1 MANEK
6 ISQLPAG
13 APAQTTDQVPI
24 ARSGANFSLTV
35 ADIIAKF
42 AAAFG
47 FNAITSGVNT
57 SQTLTVGNGSTL
69 TPSGTGIVNAN
80 ELAGVVVSGTPAA
93 GSLLQ
98 ATSPTAASWGSG
110 LLLPSSGLRIQFGT
124 AIGSGSAQPFTF
136 PVAFSAAPVILLGN
150 NSGSADI
157 TTSSISASGFSLD
170 FSSGSQHVCWLAIG
184 PA

>member
-24 ARSGANFSLTV
+24 ARSGSNFFLTV

-57 SQTLTVGNGSTL
+57 AQTLTVGNGSTL
-69 TPSGTGIVNAN
+69 APSGTGVVNAN
-80 ELAGVVVSGTPAA
+80 EVAGVTVSGTPAA
-93 GSLLQ
+93 GSVLQ
-98 ATSPTAASWGSG
+98 ATSTSAASWAAG
-110 LLLPSSGLRIQFGT
+110 LVLPSSGLRIQFGT
-124 AIGSGSAQPFTF
+124 ATGSGTNQPFSF
-136 PVAFSAAPVILLGN
+136 PIAFSGAPVVVLGN
-150 NSGSADI
+150 QTGSADI
-157 TTSSISASGFSLD
+157 HTGSISTSGFALD
-170 FSSGSQHVCWLAIG
+170 FSSGSQSVCWIAIG